1 MGHKETD
8 TTEVTATAAA
18 VGVSKEGATRGSLF
32 EYIKFEISI
41 RHPGRKDVAL
51 KLIYINPWSSGK
63 RSRLENCNL

>member
-18 VGVSKEGATRGSLF
+18 AAGVSKEGETRGSLF

-41 RHPGRKDVAL
+41 RHPGRKDVE
-51 KLIYINPWSSGK
+51 LIYINPWSSGK
-63 RSRLENCNL
+63 RSRLENYNL